1 MTTTTWIATAIAI
14 VLLAAIT
21 FTLAHVLR
29 LEHPWLQP
37 WSLLRAIVQLGLL
50 SLVLGVVIEHV
61 GYVLAFLVVMVVAAA
76 VLVSRRLQWGWRL
89 TAVAGAVIA
98 VAAAVPGIVVF
109 ATGAMEF
116 RANYLL
122 ALGGIVVGGTMT
134 ASTLFARTLRD
145 HLGTHRSDVEGW
157 LALGATPR
165 RAARDVVAKAGTLA
179 LLPTTDQ
186 TRVTGIVALP
196 GAFVGAV
203 FAGLPVLEAAVF
215 QIVVLASLLSAG
227 AIAVALWALVLGA
240 PRTLPVN

>member
-1 MTTTTWIATAIAI
+1 MTAWLPTAIAI
-14 VLLAAIT
+14 ALLAAIT
-21 FTLAHVLR
+21 FTLARVLR
-29 LEHPWLQP
+29 LEQPWLQP

-50 SLVLGVVIEHV
+50 SLVLGAIIEHT
-61 GYVLAFLVVMVVAAA
+61 GFVLAFLVVMVVAAA
-76 VLVSRRLQWGWRL
+76 VLVSRRLRWGWRL
-89 TAVAGAVIA
+89 GATAGVVIA
-98 VAAAVPGIVVF
+98 IAAAIPGLVVF
-109 ATGAMEF
+109 GTGAMEF
-116 RANYLL
+116 RPNYLL

-145 HLGTHRSDVEGW
+145 RLRTDRAEVEAW

-203 FAGLPVLEAAVF
+203 FAGLPVLDAAVF
-215 QIVVLASLLSAG
+215 QIVVLASLLAAG
-227 AIAVALWALVLGA
+227 AIAIALWALVLGA
-240 PRTLPVN
+240 PRTLPAD